1 MKVTKNTT
9 QETLIEYLRRMLPAH
24 GFKVGSRIRE
34 WGPTDY
40 FIASDKRSLLSSIN
54 RVATIESDEDLIV
67 LNDNNFLQI
76 LTDVLPAW
84 EQLTNTDIE
93 VKLAKEI
100 VRA

>member
-9 QETLIEYLRRMLPAH
+9 RETLLTYLGRILPAH
-24 GFKVGSRIRE
+24 GYKIVRRSSD

-40 FIASDKRSLLSSIN
+40 FVCPKGFYLSPKKVAEVEQDANFILLK
-54 RVATIESDEDLIV
+54 D
-67 LNDNNFLQI
+67 NDFLQT

-84 EQLTNTDIE
+84 EQLTGETIE
-93 VKLAKEI
+93 VRLAKEI